1 MKQPIERRFL
11 PLDNV
16 EVRAEGEREI
26 SGYASVFNVEAEIEG
41 WFGGWREE
49 VAPGAYAKTIQES
62 DIRALWN
69 HDTNVVLG
77 RNRAKPS
84 PTLELA
90 EDSHG
95 LRAVIRPPDNEW
107 GRPVWDAI
115 ERGDVTGMSIAFRAI
130 KYEWQR
136 APKGS
141 QELDKRIIR
150 EAQLFEVS
158 PVTFPAFEATSVSA
172 RAMGDWL
179 TGEDQELAEA
189 VRLLLLAQRGMP
201 LTAEDKGV
209 IAPLRSVLLAQ
220 FSEPEPDGHHSEPEA
235 EPGSEDYHSDEDAVT
250 AALRAAGW
258 RANEL
263 ILKAKEIVP

>member
-11 PLDNV
+11 PLDGV
-16 EVRAEGEREI
+16 EIRADGQREI
-26 SGYASVFNVEAEIEG
+26 SGYASVFNIEAEIDG

-49 VAPGAYAKTIQES
+49 VAPGAYAKTIQEH

-69 HDTNVVLG
+69 HNTDVVLG

-84 PTLELA
+84 PTLDLM

-95 LRAVIRPPDNEW
+95 LRAVIHPPDNNW
-107 GRPVWDAI
+107 GQPVWDAI

-141 QELDKRIIR
+141 NELDKRIIR

-172 RAMGDWL
+172 RSMADWL
-179 TGEDQELAEA
+179 TGEDQEMAEA
-189 VRLLLLAQRGMP
+189 VRMLLLAQRGMP
-201 LTAEDKGV
+201 LTAEDKRV
-209 IAPLRSVLLAQ
+209 IAPLREVLTLQ
-220 FSEPEPDGHHSEPEA
+220 LSEPEPTGHHSDPRT
-235 EPGSEDYHSDEDAVT
+235 EPGSTDDHSDGDDA
-250 AALRAAGW
+250 ARALREAGW
-258 RANEL
+258 RERML
-263 ILKAKEIVP
+263 TLKAKEMVA